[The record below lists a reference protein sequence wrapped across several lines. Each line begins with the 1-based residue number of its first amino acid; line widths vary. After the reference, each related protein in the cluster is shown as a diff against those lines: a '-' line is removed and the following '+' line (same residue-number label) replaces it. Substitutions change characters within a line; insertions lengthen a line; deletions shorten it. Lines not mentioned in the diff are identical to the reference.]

1 MLTLPAKTRRKK
13 QPYLSIRSQL
23 QRRNLERQANLF
35 FTELRQFITARAIED
50 MGPGFLRYLT
60 IGADGQLDME
70 FGYFTTRMHAG
81 GGPFRSGVLPAGLF
95 MTAEWMGPYE
105 RLTDIHAM
113 LPGWAAENGVSWQM
127 RRADGEIS
135 YGCRLEIFHQSP
147 RHVKDPAQYRT
158 EIAILLDSGKGDVVG
173 EGA

>member
-23 QRRNLERQANLF
+23 PRRNLERQAKLF
-35 FTELRQFITARAIED
+35 FMELREFIKTSAIDD

-70 FGYFTTRMHAG
+70 FGYFTNRLHPG
-81 GGPFRSGVLPAGLF
+81 GGPFRSGVLPAGLY
-95 MTAEWMGPYE
+95 MTAEWTGPYE
-105 RLTDIHAM
+105 RLPDIHAM
-113 LPGWAAENGVSWQM
+113 LPGWAAENGVNWQM
-127 RRADGEIS
+127 RQADGETS

-147 RHVKDPAQYRT
+147 RHVEDPAQYRT
-158 EIAILLDSGKGDVVG
+158 EIAILLDSGKPEAG
-173 EGA
+173 EAG

>member
-13 QPYLSIRSQL
+13 QPYLSIRAQL
-23 QRRNLERQANLF
+23 QRRNLERQARLF
-35 FTELRQFITARAIED
+35 FTELREFITARAID
-50 MGPGFLRYLT
+50 DAGPGFFRYLT
-60 IGADGQLDME
+60 IADSGELDME
-70 FGYFTTRMHAG
+70 FGYFTTRMHPG

-127 RRADGEIS
+127 RRANGEVS

-147 RHVKDPAQYRT
+147 RHVDNPSDYRT
-158 EIAILLDSGKGDVVG
+158 EIAILLDSGKADAADGG
-173 EGA
+173 